1 MRKVKPGASRKGHV
15 LAPLVGVV
23 LAGGIS
29 RRYGSEKALLRWKG
43 RTFLDI
49 AAGRLGRMC
58 GDVVLSVDRP
68 GRFGA
73 AAPLHEIP
81 DLEPG
86 GGAAVGILSVL
97 RAFGG
102 CGVLVTPVDMPLL
115 PESVLRRLLAGR
127 GDCAAVVLKVKGRW
141 QPLVGVYE
149 PEAAPV
155 IETCLQ
161 GKERKI
167 IAILRK
173 MKTNVVRPSEDE
185 KKLLININKPAD
197 FRLLTAAGSP

>member
-1 MRKVKPGASRKGHV
+1 VKRAAGMDSKGAR
-15 LAPLVGVV
+15 LPRLVGAV

-49 AAGRLGRMC
+49 AAVRLRKVC
-58 GDVVLSVDRP
+58 GEVVLSVDRP
-68 GRFGA
+68 GRFRSCSRVR
-73 AAPLHEIP
+73 EIP

-86 GGAAVGILSVL
+86 GGAAMGILSIL

-102 CGVLVTPVDMPLL
+102 RAVLVTPVDMPLL
-115 PESVLRRLLAGR
+115 PESTLRRLLAAR
-127 GDCAAVVLKVKGRW
+127 GGCAAVVLKVKGRW

-155 IETCLQ
+155 IERCLEER
-161 GKERKI
+161 ERKI
-167 IAILRK
+167 VAILRK
-173 MKTNVVRPSEDE
+173 MKTKVVRPGE
-185 KKLLININKPAD
+185 KGRRLLVNINTPAD
-197 FRLLTAAGSP
+197 LGLLEAQETR